1 MSVQAEVERALS
13 TVANHPGEV
22 VCAGRTDTGVHAS
35 AQVIHFDT
43 TADRGASNWVRG
55 ANTHLPATIAIQW
68 AQPVQ
73 EGFHARFSARSRHY
87 RYFLLLAQYRTPFAH
102 KAVTRLNDS
111 HLDCAAMNEGC
122 QFLLGEQD
130 FSSFRGAGCQSNTA
144 VRCVQSLNVI
154 DHGSGLIEISVRAN
168 AFLLHMVRNITGCL
182 LEVGRGR
189 LAPQDVQNLLA
200 AKDRTLAPPT
210 ALPDGLYLA
219 GVEYDA
225 EHQLPPPPKLWLF
238 PDR

>member
-1 MSVQAEVERALS
+1 M
-13 TVANHPGEV
+13 
-22 VCAGRTDTGVHAS
+22 
-35 AQVIHFDT
+35 
-43 TADRGASNWVRG
+43 ASNLIVARG
-55 ANTHLPATIAIQW
+55 GVQHVPPISLAFWRWAI
-68 AQPVQ
+68 V
-73 EGFHARFSARSRHY
+73 
-87 RYFLLLAQYRTPFAH
+87 FLILILLNYKSILKNF
-102 KAVTRLNDS
+102 KYLKKEYKKLFFLGS
-111 HLDCAAMNEGC
+111 MGC
-122 QFLLGEQD
+122 GVC
-130 FSSFRGAGCQSNTA
+130 GAFP
-144 VRCVQSLNVI
+144 
-154 DHGSGLIEISVRAN
+154 
-168 AFLLHMVRNITGCL
+168 FLLHMVRNITGCL